1 MMGKQSLFSR
11 VRKHVFRVYFLCMS
25 KYKNLLDGHEIAFMK
40 MHAWAIT
47 VMNAFGSYFPTLLIC
62 NTANLLFIHI

>member
-1 MMGKQSLFSR
+1 
-11 VRKHVFRVYFLCMS
+11 MS